1 MDSSILIQSIKSQIE
16 NLKLQ
21 IDNIETQN
29 NSSSMNMG
37 MGMGMMD
44 NPSKVGEQLINL
56 SIQMFNV
63 GIQAFNAGKSNFE
76 MIINLDKF
84 HDQLK
89 KVSEKIKKIISDY
102 EDSQQQMTMQ
112 QQMMQQQMMQQQMMQ
127 QQMMQQQM
135 MQQQMMQQQM
145 MEQAM
150 MQNQMQ
156 ELLNEK
162 YFDIKFKKTNGEIN
176 KINIKGSKKIKDLLD
191 KYISDV
197 YGPFT
202 QKKLAFIY
210 DGAVLERNGQ
220 RKVEDCFKNK
230 ESYTILVIEGNN
242 SVYEYL

>member
-84 HDQLK
+84 HEQLK

-127 QQMMQQQM
+127 QQMMQQQI

-162 YFDIKFKKTNGEIN
+162 YFDIKFKKTNGELN

-191 KYISDV
+191 KYISNV
-197 YGPFT
+197 YGQFSY
-202 QKKLAFIY
+202 KKLAFIY
-210 DGAVLERNGQ
+210 DGATLDRNDQ
-220 RKVEDCFKNK
+220 RKVEERFKNK